1 MLALPVG
8 GIVGALAM
16 GKIKNINKYAEVGI
30 AKMSGVAILL
40 LGTGTISGIIANS
53 GLKMLL

>member
-16 GKIKNINKYAEVGI
+16 GKIKNINKYAELV
-30 AKMSGVAILL
+30 LL
-40 LGTGTISGIIANS
+40 
-53 GLKMLL
+53 K